1 MSSDI
6 RLNEPTSKGKRSA
19 LGRGLSAL
27 IPDMDELNRTPSESE
42 YFLCDVDR
50 IRVNPYQPRIRIG
63 EEELE
68 ELARSIR
75 EQGIVQPIVVRK
87 TEMGYELVAG
97 ERRLR
102 AARRVGLAQVPVVV
116 KDIPDNKMLEL
127 SIIEN
132 IQREA
137 LNPIEEAEAY
147 HRLMTEFGLTQEDVA
162 DRVGKSRPAVANFL
176 RLRQLPEMIRS
187 SVLNGEISMGHARAL
202 LGAQNEAR
210 RLEAWRAVVEK
221 KLSVRQTEAL
231 VRKLNRPD
239 PPVRMPTCED
249 IQIQSVTEALSR
261 GLGTRVAIRKKGKTG
276 KLEIAFSSDEE
287 LNRLIDLLNRSID
300 PGGSTF

>member
-1 MSSDI
+1 MSSDS
-6 RLNEPTSKGKRSA
+6 RSTEPTSKGKRSA

-27 IPDMDELNRTPSESE
+27 IPDMDDLNQPPPESD
-42 YFLCDVDR
+42 YFLCDIDR
-50 IRVNPYQPRIRIG
+50 IRVNPYQPRIRIK

-68 ELARSIR
+68 ELAQSIR

-102 AARRVGLAQVPVVV
+102 AAKRVGLAQVPVVV
-116 KDIPDNKMLEL
+116 KEIPDHKMLEL

-147 HRLMTEFGLTQEDVA
+147 HRLMTEFGLTQEEVA

-176 RLRQLPEMIRS
+176 RLRQLPEVIRS
-187 SVLNGEISMGHARAL
+187 SVLDGEISMGHARAL
-202 LGAQNEAR
+202 LGAPNEAR
-210 RLEAWRAVVEK
+210 MIEIWKTVVEK
-221 KLSVRQTEAL
+221 NLSVRQTEAL
-231 VRKLNRPD
+231 IQKQNRPEQ
-239 PPVRMPTCED
+239 PPRRPTSED
-249 IQIQSVTEALSR
+249 IQIQSVAEALSR
-261 GLGTRVAIRKKGKTG
+261 GLGARVAIRKKGKVG

-300 PGGSTF
+300 LG

>member
-1 MSSDI
+1 MSLDS
-6 RLNEPTSKGKRSA
+6 RSNESTPKGKRSA

-27 IPDMDELNRTPSESE
+27 IPDMDGLNRTPPQSD

-50 IRVNPYQPRIRIG
+50 IRVNPYQPRIRMG

-68 ELARSIR
+68 ELAQSIR
-75 EQGIVQPIVVRK
+75 EQGIVQPIIVRK
-87 TEMGYELVAG
+87 TELGYELVAG

-102 AARRVGLAQVPVVV
+102 AARRVGLAQVPVIV

-147 HRLMTEFGLTQEDVA
+147 HRLMAEFGLTQEDVA

-176 RLRQLPEMIRS
+176 RLRQLPEAIRS

-202 LGAQNEAR
+202 LGAHNEGR
-210 RLEAWRAVVEK
+210 MLEVWRAVLEK

-231 VRKLNRPD
+231 VRRLDRPD
-239 PPVRMPTCED
+239 PPARRPSTED
-249 IQIQSVTEALSR
+249 IQLQSVTEALSR
-261 GLGTRVAIRKKGKTG
+261 VLGSRVAIRKKGKTG
-276 KLEIAFSSDEE
+276 KLEIAFGSDEE
-287 LNRLIDLLNRSID
+287 LNRLIDLLNTIDRS
-300 PGGSTF
+300 G